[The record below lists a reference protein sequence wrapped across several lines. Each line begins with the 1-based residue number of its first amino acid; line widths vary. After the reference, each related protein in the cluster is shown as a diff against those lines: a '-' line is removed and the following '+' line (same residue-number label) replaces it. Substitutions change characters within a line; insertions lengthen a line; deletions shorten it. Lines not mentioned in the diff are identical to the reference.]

1 MTRLLAVGAALSALS
16 LPVSAI
22 AATSTVNYSAIVRA
36 NEKAVAQINAIKSG
50 CGSSASAQATCN
62 KQISKIVSSVNFRIK
77 NSAGTD
83 PALLPAVQ
91 RATSKQ
97 LLQIFNNTLN
107 CPTVS
112 AAICKAQNNKTYSS
126 LVYRITHQP
135 PISPA

>member
-22 AATSTVNYSAIVRA
+22 AATTAVNYSAIVRA
-36 NEKAVAQINAIKSG
+36 NEKAVAQINAIKSS
-50 CGSSASAQATCN
+50 CGSSASDQAACS
-62 KQISKIVSSVNFRIK
+62 KQITKIVNSVNFRIK

-97 LLQIFNNTLN
+97 LLQIFNNSLN
-107 CPTVS
+107 CPTESS
-112 AAICKAQNNKTYSS
+112 ATCQAQNQKTFGS
-126 LVYRITHQP
+126 LVYRITKQA
-135 PISPA
+135 PISPV